1 MSASRYRPYTL
12 ENISRSACWPLIP
25 EDLREGIRVVGEVL
39 PFRVNE
45 YVISELIDWSKVPDD
60 PIFRLLFPHRDMLP
74 REQYDAVAAALARG
88 DRNELSSVV
97 KFVRATLNPH
107 PAGQLSHNVPTADG
121 HTLSGLQHKYRET
134 VLFFP
139 SAGQVCH
146 AYCTFCFRWPQFIGD
161 PELKLQA
168 REVSTL
174 ADFIRSH
181 PEVTDMLFT
190 GGDPLIMHVHVLSRY
205 VEPLLAPD
213 LEQIQTIR
221 IGTKALTY
229 WPQRFV
235 TDPDADELLR
245 LFERIMAAGKH
256 LAIIAHVNHP
266 TELRTEIVERAI
278 QRVRSTGAVIRVQS
292 PVVRHVNDSA
302 DAWAELWRKSVRFGM
317 VPYYM
322 FVERDTGP
330 RSYFEIP
337 LIRALDIFQNAYRRV
352 SGLGRTARGPCMSAF
367 AGKVVIDGVLEEDGE
382 RRFLLRYLQAR
393 DSAWVNQ
400 PFTARYDAEATWF
413 DELYPARDQYRHF
426 FHHVA
431 AGARPDSHAEPSAE
445 FDLGASRAG
454 YRG

>member
-60 PIFRLLFPHRDMLP
+60 PIFRLLFPHGDMLP

-97 KFVRATLNPH
+97 KSVRATLNPH

-121 HTLSGLQHKYRET
+121 HTISGLQHKYRET

-168 REVSTL
+168 REASTL

-190 GGDPLIMHVHVLSRY
+190 GGDPMIMHVHVLSRY

-256 LAIIAHVNHP
+256 LAVIAHVNHP

-302 DAWAELWRKSVRFGM
+302 DAWAELWQKSVRFGM

-367 AGKVVIDGVLEEDGE
+367 DGKVVIDGVLEEDGE

-413 DELYPARDQYRHF
+413 DELYPAREQYSHF

-431 AGARPDSHAEPSAE
+431 AGARPDSHAESSAE
-445 FDLGASRAG
+445 FDLEASRAG